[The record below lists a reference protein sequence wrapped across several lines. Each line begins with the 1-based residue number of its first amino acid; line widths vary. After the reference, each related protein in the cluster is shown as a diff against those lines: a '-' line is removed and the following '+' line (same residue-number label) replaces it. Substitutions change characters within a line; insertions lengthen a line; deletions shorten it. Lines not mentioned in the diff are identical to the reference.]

1 MLVMEKLKNI
11 ILKMANPNSH
21 LLGFVVKKAGDFPSF
36 WHKDSSF
43 ITAMEEFYHRVHT
56 KNKLL

>member
-1 MLVMEKLKNI
+1 
-11 ILKMANPNSH
+11 MANPNSH
-21 LLGFVVKKAGDFPSF
+21 LLGIVVKKAGDFPSF